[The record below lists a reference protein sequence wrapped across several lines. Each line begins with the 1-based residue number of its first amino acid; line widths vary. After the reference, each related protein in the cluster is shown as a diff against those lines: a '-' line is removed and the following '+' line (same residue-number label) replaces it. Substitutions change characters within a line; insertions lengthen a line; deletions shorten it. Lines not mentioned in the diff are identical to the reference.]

1 MRKKLENDLVKS
13 IPYMEDGQIKSLG
26 LENGTFYVYR
36 YQNKKDIKKDIYK
49 YNLNGYSKTLEE
61 YYDTLNKYLVK
72 NKEIMM
78 PFYYKNSE
86 FKNLKLKICMYKLAL
101 ATDFIF
107 LISPLIVFMLSGN
120 LLVMVFS
127 AICSLIGV
135 IDACFLSIKGLLK
148 FTKIDKQY
156 REFLNYKELEKQ
168 YTYNYKFIKKST
180 KTNNVLYNIKY
191 RNVSRNKPK
200 IRVKKINNEV

>member
-78 PFYYKNSE
+78 PFYYKNS
-86 FKNLKLKICMYKLAL
+86 
-101 ATDFIF
+101 
-107 LISPLIVFMLSGN
+107 
-120 LLVMVFS
+120 
-127 AICSLIGV
+127 
-135 IDACFLSIKGLLK
+135 
-148 FTKIDKQY
+148 
-156 REFLNYKELEKQ
+156 
-168 YTYNYKFIKKST
+168 
-180 KTNNVLYNIKY
+180 
-191 RNVSRNKPK
+191 
-200 IRVKKINNEV
+200 